1 MNQYGWCHAME
12 VLMKL
17 SVQFLPFF
25 GKADFIKIVESAVEV
40 DVMITIFC
48 EKKLRLFLKTMIKY
62 LYNLALF

>member
-25 GKADFIKIVESAVEV
+25 GKADFIKIVESAVGV

-48 EKKLRLFLKTMIKY
+48 EKNGVYFSKL
-62 LYNLALF
+62 

>member
-25 GKADFIKIVESAVEV
+25 GKADFIKIVESAVGV

-48 EKKLRLFLKTMIKY
+48 EKNGVYCSKL
-62 LYNLALF
+62 